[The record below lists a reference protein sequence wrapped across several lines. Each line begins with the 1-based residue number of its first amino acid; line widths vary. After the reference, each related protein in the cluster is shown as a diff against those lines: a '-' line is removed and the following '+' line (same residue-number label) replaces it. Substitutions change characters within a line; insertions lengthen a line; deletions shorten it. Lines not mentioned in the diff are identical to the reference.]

1 MYEDAKAGKLL
12 VTENEVELSE
22 AAASE
27 EASKPDSDEKTTEEE
42 KRETAKIKQQ
52 LQVLTLTHSLSH
64 THTPTPTHSL
74 THPLT
79 HSLTHLLMCGCVS
92 DLSFRLPQPAIWKCM
107 VISSSSFSS

>member
-42 KRETAKIKQQ
+42 KRETSQDKTAATGTDTYP
-52 LQVLTLTHSLSH
+52 LTLSH
-64 THTPTPTHSL
+64 THTQHTHSL

-79 HSLTHLLMCGCVS
+79 HSLTHLLTCAVFLICLLDCPNHLYGS
-92 DLSFRLPQPAIWKCM
+92 AW
-107 VISSSSFSS
+107 